1 MTSLF
6 LTKSIGTLI
15 EEAGSGAIAPADI
28 IKEALD
34 TIRALD
40 DTYGAWECSADGA
53 QIEQIAT
60 VASNERSTQ
69 DLLKHIPIGVK
80 DIYNTADFRTQMGS
94 PLWKD
99 FTPGNDARA
108 VFNLKR
114 QGAVVVGKTV
124 TAEFA
129 VHALNKTKNPWDVT
143 RTPGTSSSGSA
154 VAVSLGMVPL
164 ATGSQT
170 AGSIV
175 RPASFTGVYGC
186 KPSFGTI
193 PRTGTLKTTD
203 SLDTLGFFVAHAE
216 DLKRGFDAMRVDGK
230 DYPISTNALHDTTR
244 QTKPADRP
252 WRIGFARTHT
262 WDATPEYARVALEEF
277 MQKLASMPGVEV
289 NDAVLPS
296 GIEHAHAIHETI
308 YEKALSYYFRDEHRQ
323 AEFVSPIMNELIEA
337 GKAIALA
344 DYMSAVDEQMQLIY
358 ATDEMFGKYDVLISL
373 STARSL
379 QVNGKAS
386 T

>member
-1 MTSLF
+1 
-6 LTKSIGTLI
+6 
-15 EEAGSGAIAPADI
+15 
-28 IKEALD
+28 
-34 TIRALD
+34 
-40 DTYGAWECSADGA
+40 
-53 QIEQIAT
+53 
-60 VASNERSTQ
+60 
-69 DLLKHIPIGVK
+69 
-80 DIYNTADFRTQMGS
+80 
-94 PLWKD
+94 
-99 FTPGNDARA
+99 
-108 VFNLKR
+108 
-114 QGAVVVGKTV
+114 
-124 TAEFA
+124 
-129 VHALNKTKNPWDVT
+129 
-143 RTPGTSSSGSA
+143 
-154 VAVSLGMVPL
+154 
-164 ATGSQT
+164 
-170 AGSIV
+170 V

-373 STARSL
+373 STAGEAPLRDVPELPDPSLMWTLCHLPVVSVPQFTSPNGLPFGL
-379 QVNGKAS
+379 QVAARKYNDYLLFSFIDYLRSNDVIPAAAGYALNHG